1 MPQTYCFVYRQN
13 KSYIQD
19 IHSPRSVDEF
29 VNIIAETD
37 FHGVSGRINFANG
50 HSRLSNI
57 KVNPDTIPV
66 TYCSSR
72 VI

>member
-1 MPQTYCFVYRQN
+1 MPPTFFAATAKYCFVYRQN

-29 VNIIAETD
+29 VNIISETD

-57 KVNPDTIPV
+57 KV
-66 TYCSSR
+66 R
-72 VI
+72 AA